1 MARRSK
7 RYEEARSMVDREKRL
22 TAVEAVALLQSLP
35 RAKFAETVE
44 LAMKLGI
51 DPRQSDQMV
60 RGSVSL
66 PNGTGKDVRVIAF
79 CDGDAVDAAKAAG
92 AIEAGGEDLVKRIQD
107 GWTEFDVAVADPKMM
122 RFVGQLGRVL
132 GPQGKMPSPKSGT
145 VTPNVVDA
153 VKDFKAGRIEYRADN
168 TGNVH
173 APVGRMDFDSAAL
186 VENVESF
193 VSHIQAARPA
203 AAKGT
208 FIESAHLSSTMG
220 PGIRLA
226 V

>member
-1 MARRSK
+1 
-7 RYEEARSMVDREKRL
+7 
-22 TAVEAVALLQSLP
+22 
-35 RAKFAETVE
+35 
-44 LAMKLGI
+44 MKLGI
-51 DPRQSDQMV
+51 DPRQADQMV